1 MSTSKIFMK
10 SHFYE
15 HSKDAGCAVRF
26 TTEVHTT
33 APELCNYCLR
43 TLMSQT
49 LFKHAKAQAAIK
61 NEAIFGK
68 NFTHIIRKTMGE
80 IFFKLE
86 QSARKPFR
94 FHLFF
99 QPFPS
104 LIFIIPI
111 EQWTHYI
118 IRHWKTK

>member
-1 MSTSKIFMK
+1 MK

-15 HSKDAGCAVRF
+15 HSKYAGCVVRF

-49 LFKHAKAQAAIK
+49 LLKHVKAQATNK
-61 NEAIFGK
+61 SEAIFGQD
-68 NFTHIIRKTMGE
+68 FTHTFRKTIGE
-80 IFFKLE
+80 IFFKLGL
-86 QSARKPFR
+86 SAQKHFR

-99 QPFPS
+99 QCISQFNNYNIKLGLP
-104 LIFIIPI
+104 
-111 EQWTHYI
+111 THFQV
-118 IRHWKTK
+118 